1 MKGTIGAALVVML
14 WGSGAAAEEC
24 PPCPS
29 PSPSAGRDPNYSRL
43 LFAPTAR
50 PLARGEG
57 TFSDYELVFP
67 GVAFGITDNISLAG
81 GFSVIP
87 GLGVGEQVFYVA
99 PKVGWNIGDKAAV
112 AVGGLA
118 AVAGGS
124 GGESVG
130 IGYALGT
137 FGGRDRS
144 FSVGLG
150 VLGGPD
156 IASPTPLL
164 MFGGNVTVAR
174 HVALVGEMWLA
185 LDQGYGAAEQPIGIG
200 VRFFGDR
207 VSADLGVVVIGELLD
222 EGFPAPWASVSYHF
236 GGGKR

>member
-1 MKGTIGAALVVML
+1 MKRAMAASITILLAAGA
-14 WGSGAAAEEC
+14 GARAEEC
-24 PPCPS
+24 PCPS
-29 PSPSAGRDPNYSRL
+29 PSPGRDPNYSRL

-67 GVAFGITDNISLAG
+67 GVAFGITDNVSLAG

-99 PKVGWNIGDKAAV
+99 PKIGWNLGDKAAV
-112 AVGGLA
+112 AVGGFA
-118 AVAGGS
+118 AMAGGS
-124 GGESVG
+124 GGESLG

-144 FSVGLG
+144 FSIGLG

-164 MFGGNVTVAR
+164 MLGGNVTVAR
-174 HVALVGEMWLA
+174 HVALVGETWLA
-185 LDQGYGAAEQPIGIG
+185 LDQGYGAAEQPIGLG

-207 VSADLGVVVIGELLD
+207 LSADVGVVIIRELLD

-236 GGGKR
+236 GGAKR